1 MSKARSVPTSATS
14 GTVPDR
20 FTTVQERTPD
30 GRWRVQH
37 DAAEPADADSL
48 LEAYVAALRNLA
60 RASTAPDAKSKRRG
74 AR

>member
-1 MSKARSVPTSATS
+1 MASRPSIPA
-14 GTVPDR
+14 GTVPAR

-37 DAAEPADADSL
+37 DAAEPAEAGSL
-48 LEAYVAALRNLA
+48 LEAYVSALRNLA
-60 RASTAPDAKSKRRG
+60 RASATPDVKAKRRG